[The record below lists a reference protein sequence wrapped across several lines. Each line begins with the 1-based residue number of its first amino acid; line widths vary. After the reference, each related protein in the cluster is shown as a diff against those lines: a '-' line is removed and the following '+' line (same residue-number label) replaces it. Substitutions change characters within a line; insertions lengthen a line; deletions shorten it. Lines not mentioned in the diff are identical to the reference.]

1 MTAVILSQ
9 DQFTDLINRIE
20 DIKTKITVK
29 TPQDIILDNNEFQ
42 KLMKISKRTAQA
54 WRDEGIITFTQ
65 VGSKIYYRMS
75 DIEKLIKKSIPVVKS
90 HAYDVTMMHDIP
102 KQSNVGVVSNSLN
115 HRRKPGKRIRAFTQR
130 A

>member
-75 DIEKLIKKSIPVVKS
+75 DIERLMEKNKSQSFSNKK
-90 HAYDVTMMHDIP
+90 
-102 KQSNVGVVSNSLN
+102 
-115 HRRKPGKRIRAFTQR
+115 
-130 A
+130 

>member
-75 DIEKLIKKSIPVVKS
+75 DIEKLMEKKRFFV
-90 HAYDVTMMHDIP
+90 
-102 KQSNVGVVSNSLN
+102 
-115 HRRKPGKRIRAFTQR
+115 
-130 A
+130 